1 MRQASAVLT
10 LAASALILAACG
22 EATVDSSDV
31 TASSSSAAPTEST
44 ASSASAT
51 TSASSASSSPS
62 APGSPQASS
71 ASAATDGEQPAR
83 EISSVPDQASRY
95 SPEEQ
100 KFLDEIR
107 NKGVNVEGV
116 EDQLTAT
123 GLSVC
128 DGTTF
133 TRDAVAGQ
141 LVEQRRTNLD
151 PAATATLID
160 DTAHAHL
167 C

>member
-51 TSASSASSSPS
+51 TSASS

>member
-1 MRQASAVLT
+1 MRQASAVLA
-10 LAASALILAACG
+10 LAASALLLAACG

-31 TASSSSAAPTEST
+31 TASSSSVAPTEST
-44 ASSASAT
+44 ASSASTT
-51 TSASSASSSPS
+51 TSASSSSS
-62 APGSPQASS
+62 APGSPQAGS

>member
-44 ASSASAT
+44 
-51 TSASSASSSPS
+51 ASSASSSPS